1 MQTPR
6 TQCQH
11 LEPNANA
18 NAFTLNSMPV
28 ANTSSVEPNANTSTM
43 GIRIQLGTLID
54 SRMGFGSGNSEDG
67 QSMVSS

>member
-11 LEPNANA
+11 LEHNADA
-18 NAFTLNSMPV
+18 DADALHSTPV

-43 GIRIQLGTLID
+43 GIRTQLGTLIN
-54 SRMGFGSGNSEDG
+54 SCMGFGSGNSEDG
-67 QSMVSS
+67 Q